1 MNLLKRSFL
10 YLFRKWKVSILLLLI
25 LFMVVTLTLSGIA
38 VLNAE
43 EQKTEEFKEA
53 TGTSFSVERN
63 YGSGGMGTDDK
74 GNTYL
79 KSDAITEDMIK
90 EIGSIDGIMGYNATV
105 ESISCVLKDGK
116 YIPHSKDDLVGW
128 DEVDSHTMSITNIN
142 SKYSNYFI
150 SNIFELVEG
159 EHITPDTQN
168 SIIVSEAYAKK
179 NNLKIGDILTVVN
192 DPQNDDP
199 FVDVK
204 IIGIFKVVTDAVDD
218 SDGKKIY
225 DLAAYFEYNDYVFL
239 SNDLSNKLYVNY
251 DDAGNGVFD
260 VVDFYVSNPENL
272 DSIIQE
278 VKNIKDIN
286 WKNFNIYTDDEV
298 YQNTQESV
306 DNSSTLIIS
315 LIVIAIIVSISVI
328 SIIVFMS
335 IKGRRR
341 KIGILLSVGISKKD
355 IILQQ
360 IIEIIM
366 VSLPAFAFSLVT
378 SSIAT
383 KIVGSKLISS
393 IANSIEVNVNIFD
406 WLLVS
411 GIGLVIVLTATILSI
426 YQITKIKPRDI
437 FSKID

>member
-1 MNLLKRSFL
+1 MGLLKRSFL
-10 YLFRKWKVSILLLLI
+10 YLFRKWKISILLLLI

-53 TGTSFSVERN
+53 TGTSFSIERN
-63 YGSGGMGTDDK
+63 YGSGGMETDEK

-90 EIGSIDGIMGYNATV
+90 EIGSIEGISGYNATV
-105 ESISCVLKDGK
+105 ESIACVLKDGK

-159 EHITPDTQN
+159 EHITEDTEN
-168 SIIVSEAYAKK
+168 SIIVSDAYAKK
-179 NNLKIGDILTVVN
+179 NNLKIGDTLTVVN

-204 IIGIFKVVTDAVDD
+204 IIGIFRVITDAVDD

-239 SNDLSNKLYVNY
+239 SNDLANKLYVNY

-298 YQNTQESV
+298 YQNTEESV

-315 LIVIAIIVSISVI
+315 LIVIAIIVSISII

-335 IKGRRR
+335 IKERRR
-341 KIGILLSVGISKKD
+341 EIGILLSIGKSKA
-355 IILQQ
+355 IIMFQF
-360 IIEIIM
+360 IIEMMIIAGI
-366 VSLPAFAFSLVT
+366 AFTGSYFF
-378 SSIAT
+378 
-383 KIVGSKLISS
+383 SKLIAGNLGQAFGKAAESVIIQNEQVMMVSVIGIS
-393 IANSIEVNVNIFD
+393 I
-406 WLLVS
+406 LLA
-411 GIGLVIVLTATILSI
+411 IVILSCI
-426 YQITKIKPRDI
+426 PIMKRKSRIILTKM
-437 FSKID
+437 

>member
-1 MNLLKRSFL
+1 MGLLKRSFL
-10 YLFRKWKVSILLLLI
+10 YLFRKWKISILLLLI

-53 TGTSFSVERN
+53 TGTSFSIERN
-63 YGSGGMGTDDK
+63 YGSGEMETDEK

-90 EIGSIDGIMGYNATV
+90 EIGSIEGISGYNATV
-105 ESISCVLKDGK
+105 ESIACVLKDGK

-159 EHITPDTQN
+159 EHITEDTEN
-168 SIIVSEAYAKK
+168 SIIVSDAYAKK
-179 NNLKIGDILTVVN
+179 NNLKIGDTLTVVN

-204 IIGIFKVVTDAVDD
+204 IIGIFRVITDAVDD

-239 SNDLSNKLYVNY
+239 SNDLANKLYVNY

-278 VKNIKDIN
+278 VKSIKDIN
-286 WKNFNIYTDDEV
+286 WKNFNIYADDEV
-298 YQNTQESV
+298 YQNTEESV

-315 LIVIAIIVSISVI
+315 LIVIAIIVSISI
-328 SIIVFMS
+328 INIIVFMS
-335 IKGRRR
+335 IKERRR
-341 KIGILLSVGISKKD
+341 EIGILLSIGKSKA
-355 IILQQ
+355 IIMFQF
-360 IIEIIM
+360 IIEMMIIAGI
-366 VSLPAFAFSLVT
+366 AFTGSYFF
-378 SSIAT
+378 
-383 KIVGSKLISS
+383 SKLIAGNLGKAFGKVAESVIIQNEQVMMVSVIGIS
-393 IANSIEVNVNIFD
+393 I
-406 WLLVS
+406 LLA
-411 GIGLVIVLTATILSI
+411 IVILSCI
-426 YQITKIKPRDI
+426 PIMKRKPRI
-437 FSKID
+437 ILTKM

>member
-1 MNLLKRSFL
+1 MGDIETSLNQLQQSQNNLNVSVNAAIDQLTGQLDILSQKVDNVQLKP
-10 YLFRKWKVSILLLLI
+10 
-25 LFMVVTLTLSGIA
+25 
-38 VLNAE
+38 
-43 EQKTEEFKEA
+43 A
-53 TGTSFSVERN
+53 TGTVLGGIKVGAGLNVEEDGTLSVSSS
-63 YGSGGMGTDDK
+63 SGGG
-74 GNTYL
+74 GG
-79 KSDAITEDMIK
+79 
-90 EIGSIDGIMGYNATV
+90 GSIDRAELDKYY
-105 ESISCVLKDGK
+105 LRKDTDDSTK
-116 YIPHSKDDLVGW
+116 HSL
-128 DEVDSHTMSITNIN
+128 E
-142 SKYSNYFI
+142 
-150 SNIFELVEG
+150 
-159 EHITPDTQN
+159 
-168 SIIVSEAYAKK
+168 
-179 NNLKIGDILTVVN
+179 IGDTLTVVN

-199 FVDVK
+199 FVDVE
-204 IIGIFKVVTDAVDD
+204 IIGIFRVVTDSVDD

-341 KIGILLSVGISKKD
+341 EIGILLSIGKSKATIMIQFIIEMLIIAGISFTG
-355 IILQQ
+355 
-360 IIEIIM
+360 
-366 VSLPAFAFSLVT
+366 SYFF
-378 SSIAT
+378 
-383 KIVGSKLISS
+383 SKLIAGSLGNAMGRVAES
-393 IANSIEVNVNIFD
+393 VIIQNNQFTLIT
-406 WLLVS
+406 
-411 GIGLVIVLTATILSI
+411 GIGIVILLAIVIISCIPIMNKKPRQILSQMNWGDWSEFCKKSIFI
-426 YQITKIKPRDI
+426 YYKKK
-437 FSKID
+437 SKNYIVVFYYPNNGNIAYSVLFN

>member
-53 TGTSFSVERN
+53 TGTSFSIERN
-63 YGSGGMGTDDK
+63 YGSGGMATDEK

-79 KSDAITEDMIK
+79 KSDAITQDMIK
-90 EIGSIDGIMGYNATV
+90 EIGSIEGIMGYNATV
-105 ESISCVLKDGK
+105 ESISSVLKDGK
-116 YIPHSKDDLVGW
+116 YIPHSEDDLVGW
-128 DEVDSHTMSITNIN
+128 DEVDSATMSITNIN

-159 EHITPDTQN
+159 EHITPDTEN
-168 SIIVSEAYAKK
+168 AIIVSDAYAKK
-179 NNLKIGDILTVVN
+179 NNLKIGDTLTVVN

-199 FVDVK
+199 FVDVE
-204 IIGIFKVVTDAVDD
+204 IIGIFRVVTDAVDD

-251 DDAGNGVFD
+251 DDAGNGVYD

-272 DSIIQE
+272 DSIIQK

-298 YQNTQESV
+298 YKNTQDSV

-341 KIGILLSVGISKKD
+341 EIGILLSIGKSKA
-355 IILQQ
+355 IIVFQF
-360 IIEIIM
+360 IIEMLII
-366 VSLPAFAFSLVT
+366 SAISFTGSYFF
-378 SSIAT
+378 
-383 KIVGSKLISS
+383 SKLIAGSLGNAMGKVAES
-393 IANSIEVNVNIFD
+393 VIIQNNQFALIT
-406 WLLVS
+406 
-411 GIGLVIVLTATILSI
+411 GIGIVILLSIVIISCIPIMNKKPRQILS
-426 YQITKIKPRDI
+426 QMN
-437 FSKID
+437 

>member
-1 MNLLKRSFL
+1 MGLLKRSFL
-10 YLFRKWKVSILLLLI
+10 YLFRKWKISILLLLI

-53 TGTSFSVERN
+53 TGTSFSIERN
-63 YGSGGMGTDDK
+63 YGSGGMETDEK

-90 EIGSIDGIMGYNATV
+90 EIGSIEGISGYNATV
-105 ESISCVLKDGK
+105 ESIACVLKDGK

-159 EHITPDTQN
+159 EHITEDTEN
-168 SIIVSEAYAKK
+168 SIIVSDAYAKK
-179 NNLKIGDILTVVN
+179 NNLKIGDTLTVVN

-204 IIGIFKVVTDAVDD
+204 IIGIFRVITDAVDD

-278 VKNIKDIN
+278 VKSIKDIN

-298 YQNTQESV
+298 YQNTEESV

-315 LIVIAIIVSISVI
+315 LIVIAIIVSISII

-335 IKGRRR
+335 IKERRR
-341 KIGILLSVGISKKD
+341 EIGILLSIGKSKA
-355 IILQQ
+355 IIMFQF
-360 IIEIIM
+360 IIEMMIIAGI
-366 VSLPAFAFSLVT
+366 AFTGSYFF
-378 SSIAT
+378 
-383 KIVGSKLISS
+383 SKLIAGNLGKAFGKVAESVIIQNEQVMMVS
-393 IANSIEVNVNIFD
+393 VIGIII
-406 WLLVS
+406 LLA
-411 GIGLVIVLTATILSI
+411 IVILSCI
-426 YQITKIKPRDI
+426 PIMKRKPRI
-437 FSKID
+437 ILTKM

>member
-1 MNLLKRSFL
+1 MGLLKRSFL
-10 YLFRKWKVSILLLLI
+10 YLFRKWKISVLLLLI

-53 TGTSFSVERN
+53 TGTSFSIERN
-63 YGSGGMGTDDK
+63 YGSGGMETDEK

-90 EIGSIDGIMGYNATV
+90 EIGSIEGISGYNATV
-105 ESISCVLKDGK
+105 ESIACVLKDGK

-159 EHITPDTQN
+159 EHITEDTEN
-168 SIIVSEAYAKK
+168 SIIVSDAYAKK
-179 NNLKIGDILTVVN
+179 NNLKIGDTLTVVN

-204 IIGIFKVVTDAVDD
+204 IIGIFRVITDAVDD

-278 VKNIKDIN
+278 EKSIKDIN

-298 YQNTQESV
+298 YQNTEESV

-315 LIVIAIIVSISVI
+315 LIVIAIIVSISII

-335 IKGRRR
+335 IKERRR
-341 KIGILLSVGISKKD
+341 EIGILLSIGKSKA
-355 IILQQ
+355 IIMFQF
-360 IIEIIM
+360 IIEMMIIAGI
-366 VSLPAFAFSLVT
+366 AFTGSYFF
-378 SSIAT
+378 
-383 KIVGSKLISS
+383 SKLIAGNLGKAFGKVAESVIIQNEQVMMVS
-393 IANSIEVNVNIFD
+393 VIGIII
-406 WLLVS
+406 LLA
-411 GIGLVIVLTATILSI
+411 IVILSCI
-426 YQITKIKPRDI
+426 PIMKRKPRI
-437 FSKID
+437 ILTKM

>member
-1 MNLLKRSFL
+1 M
-10 YLFRKWKVSILLLLI
+10 
-25 LFMVVTLTLSGIA
+25 
-38 VLNAE
+38 
-43 EQKTEEFKEA
+43 
-53 TGTSFSVERN
+53 ERN
-63 YGSGGMGTDDK
+63 YGSGGMETDDK

-159 EHITPDTQN
+159 EHITPDTKN
-168 SIIVSEAYAKK
+168 SIIVSDAYAKK

-192 DPQNDDP
+192 DPQNNDP

-218 SDGKKIY
+218 SDGKK
-225 DLAAYFEYNDYVFL
+225 
-239 SNDLSNKLYVNY
+239 LYVNY
-251 DDAGNGVFD
+251 DDAGNGVYD

-272 DSIIQE
+272 DSIIQK

-298 YQNTQESV
+298 YKNTQDSV

-341 KIGILLSVGISKKD
+341 EIGILLSIGKSKA
-355 IILQQ
+355 IIVFQF
-360 IIEIIM
+360 IIEMLII
-366 VSLPAFAFSLVT
+366 SAISFTGSYFF
-378 SSIAT
+378 
-383 KIVGSKLISS
+383 SKLIAGSLGNAMGKVAES
-393 IANSIEVNVNIFD
+393 VIIQNNQFALIT
-406 WLLVS
+406 
-411 GIGLVIVLTATILSI
+411 GIGIVILLSIVIISCIPIMNKKPRQILS
-426 YQITKIKPRDI
+426 QMN
-437 FSKID
+437 

>member
-1 MNLLKRSFL
+1 MGLLKRSFL
-10 YLFRKWKVSILLLLI
+10 YLFRKWKISILLLLI

-53 TGTSFSVERN
+53 TGTSFSIERN
-63 YGSGGMGTDDK
+63 YGSGGMETDEK

-90 EIGSIDGIMGYNATV
+90 EIGSIEGISGYNATV
-105 ESISCVLKDGK
+105 ESIACVLKDGK

-159 EHITPDTQN
+159 EHITEDTEN
-168 SIIVSEAYAKK
+168 SIIVSDAYAKK
-179 NNLKIGDILTVVN
+179 NNLKIGDTLTVVN

-204 IIGIFKVVTDAVDD
+204 IIGIFRVITDAVDD

-239 SNDLSNKLYVNY
+239 SNDLANKLYVNY

-278 VKNIKDIN
+278 VKSIKDIN

-298 YQNTQESV
+298 YQNTEESV

-315 LIVIAIIVSISVI
+315 LIVIAIIVSISII

-335 IKGRRR
+335 IKERRR
-341 KIGILLSVGISKKD
+341 EIEILLSIGKSKA
-355 IILQQ
+355 IIMFQF
-360 IIEIIM
+360 IIEMMIIAGI
-366 VSLPAFAFSLVT
+366 AFTGSYFF
-378 SSIAT
+378 
-383 KIVGSKLISS
+383 SKLIAGNLGQAFGKVAESVIIQNEQVMMVSVIGIS
-393 IANSIEVNVNIFD
+393 ILIA
-406 WLLVS
+406 
-411 GIGLVIVLTATILSI
+411 IVILSCI
-426 YQITKIKPRDI
+426 PIMKRKPRI
-437 FSKID
+437 ILTKM

>member
-10 YLFRKWKVSILLLLI
+10 YLFRKWKISILLLLI
-25 LFMVVTLTLSGIA
+25 LFMVVSLTLSGIA

-53 TGTSFSVERN
+53 TGTSFSIERN
-63 YGSGGMGTDDK
+63 YGSGGMETDEK

-90 EIGSIDGIMGYNATV
+90 EIGSIEGISGYNATV
-105 ESISCVLKDGK
+105 ESIACVLKDGK

-159 EHITPDTQN
+159 EHITEDTEN
-168 SIIVSEAYAKK
+168 SMIISDAYAKK
-179 NNLKIGDILTVVN
+179 NNLKIGDTLTVVN

-204 IIGIFKVVTDAVDD
+204 IIGIFRVITDAVDD

-239 SNDLSNKLYVNY
+239 SNDLANKLYVNY

-298 YQNTQESV
+298 YQNTEESV

-315 LIVIAIIVSISVI
+315 LIVIAIIVSISII

-335 IKGRRR
+335 IKERRR
-341 KIGILLSVGISKKD
+341 EIGILLSIGKSKA
-355 IILQQ
+355 IIMFQF
-360 IIEIIM
+360 IIEMMIIAGI
-366 VSLPAFAFSLVT
+366 AFTGSYFF
-378 SSIAT
+378 
-383 KIVGSKLISS
+383 SKLIAGNLGQAFGKVAESVIIQNEQVMMVSVIGIS
-393 IANSIEVNVNIFD
+393 I
-406 WLLVS
+406 LLA
-411 GIGLVIVLTATILSI
+411 IVILSCI
-426 YQITKIKPRDI
+426 PIMKRKPRI
-437 FSKID
+437 ILTKM

>member
-1 MNLLKRSFL
+1 MGLLKRSFL
-10 YLFRKWKVSILLLLI
+10 YLFRKWKISILLLLI

-53 TGTSFSVERN
+53 TGTSFSIERN
-63 YGSGGMGTDDK
+63 YGSGGMGTDEK

-90 EIGSIDGIMGYNATV
+90 EIGSIEGISGYNATV
-105 ESISCVLKDGK
+105 ESIACVLKDGK

-159 EHITPDTQN
+159 EHITPDTEN
-168 SIIVSEAYAKK
+168 SIIVSDAYAKK
-179 NNLKIGDILTVVN
+179 NNLKIGDTLTVVN

-204 IIGIFKVVTDAVDD
+204 IIGIFRVITDAVDD

-251 DDAGNGVFD
+251 DDSGNGVFD

-278 VKNIKDIN
+278 VKSIKDIN

-298 YQNTQESV
+298 YQNTEESV

-315 LIVIAIIVSISVI
+315 LIVIAIIVSISII

-335 IKGRRR
+335 IKERRR
-341 KIGILLSVGISKKD
+341 EIGILLSIGKSKA
-355 IILQQ
+355 IIMFQF
-360 IIEIIM
+360 IIEMMIIAGI
-366 VSLPAFAFSLVT
+366 AFTGSYFF
-378 SSIAT
+378 
-383 KIVGSKLISS
+383 SKLIAENLGQAFGKVADSVIIQNGQVMMVS
-393 IANSIEVNVNIFD
+393 AIGIII
-406 WLLVS
+406 LLA
-411 GIGLVIVLTATILSI
+411 IVILSCI
-426 YQITKIKPRDI
+426 PIMKRKPRI
-437 FSKID
+437 ILTKV

>member
-1 MNLLKRSFL
+1 MNLLKRSIL
-10 YLFRKWKVSILLLLI
+10 YLFRKWKVSVLLLLI

-53 TGTSFSVERN
+53 TGTSFSIERN
-63 YGSGGMGTDDK
+63 YGSGGMETDEK

-90 EIGSIDGIMGYNATV
+90 EIGSIEGISGYNATV
-105 ESISCVLKDGK
+105 ESIACVLKDGK

-159 EHITPDTQN
+159 EHITEDTEN
-168 SIIVSEAYAKK
+168 SIIVSDAYAKK
-179 NNLKIGDILTVVN
+179 NNLKIGDTLTVVN

-204 IIGIFKVVTDAVDD
+204 IIGIFRVITDAADD

-298 YQNTQESV
+298 YQNTEESV

-315 LIVIAIIVSISVI
+315 LIVIAIIVSISII

-335 IKGRRR
+335 IKERRR
-341 KIGILLSVGISKKD
+341 EIGILLSIGKSKA
-355 IILQQ
+355 IIMFQF
-360 IIEIIM
+360 IIEMMIIAGI
-366 VSLPAFAFSLVT
+366 AFTGSYFF
-378 SSIAT
+378 
-383 KIVGSKLISS
+383 SKLIAGNLGQAFGKVAESVIIQNGQVMMVS
-393 IANSIEVNVNIFD
+393 VIGIII
-406 WLLVS
+406 LLA
-411 GIGLVIVLTATILSI
+411 IVILSCI
-426 YQITKIKPRDI
+426 PIMKRKPRI
-437 FSKID
+437 ILTKM

>member
-63 YGSGGMGTDDK
+63 YESGGMKTDEK

-79 KSDAITEDMIK
+79 TSDAVTKEMIE
-90 EIGSIDGIMGYNATV
+90 EIGSIDGISGYNASN
-105 ESISCVLKDGK
+105 ESITVILKDGE
-116 YIPHSKDDLVGW
+116 YLPHTGRIVNVG
-128 DEVDSHTMSITNIN
+128 DVDACTYSVTNIN
-142 SKYSNYFI
+142 SQYNNFFTSNL
-150 SNIFELVEG
+150 FELVEG
-159 EHITPDTQN
+159 KHITKDTEN
-168 SIIVSEAYAKK
+168 AIIVSDAYAKK
-179 NNLKIGDILTVVN
+179 NNLKIGDTLTVVN

-199 FVDVK
+199 FVDVE
-204 IIGIFKVVTDAVDD
+204 IIGIFRVVTDAVDD

-251 DDAGNGVFD
+251 DDAGNGVYD

-272 DSIIQE
+272 DSIIQK

-298 YQNTQESV
+298 YKNTQDSV

-341 KIGILLSVGISKKD
+341 EIGILLSIGKSKA
-355 IILQQ
+355 IIVFQF
-360 IIEIIM
+360 IIEMLII
-366 VSLPAFAFSLVT
+366 SAISFTGSYFF
-378 SSIAT
+378 
-383 KIVGSKLISS
+383 SKLIAGSLGNAMGKVAES
-393 IANSIEVNVNIFD
+393 VIIQNNQFALIT
-406 WLLVS
+406 
-411 GIGLVIVLTATILSI
+411 GIGIVILLSIVIISCIPIMNKKPRQILS
-426 YQITKIKPRDI
+426 QMN
-437 FSKID
+437 

>member
-1 MNLLKRSFL
+1 MGLLKRSFL
-10 YLFRKWKVSILLLLI
+10 YLFRKWKISILLLLI

-53 TGTSFSVERN
+53 TGTSFSIERN
-63 YGSGGMGTDDK
+63 YGSGGMETDEK

-90 EIGSIDGIMGYNATV
+90 ELGSIEGISGYNATV
-105 ESISCVLKDGK
+105 ESIACVLKDGK

-159 EHITPDTQN
+159 EHITEDTEN
-168 SIIVSEAYAKK
+168 SIIVSDAYAKK
-179 NNLKIGDILTVVN
+179 NNLKIGDTLTVVN

-204 IIGIFKVVTDAVDD
+204 IIGIFRVITDAVDD

-298 YQNTQESV
+298 YQNTEESV

-315 LIVIAIIVSISVI
+315 LIVIAIIVSISII

-335 IKGRRR
+335 IKERRR
-341 KIGILLSVGISKKD
+341 EIGILLSIGKSKA
-355 IILQQ
+355 IIMFQF
-360 IIEIIM
+360 IIEMMIIAGI
-366 VSLPAFAFSLVT
+366 AFTGSYFF
-378 SSIAT
+378 
-383 KIVGSKLISS
+383 SKLIAGNLGQAFGKVAESVIIQNGQVMMVS
-393 IANSIEVNVNIFD
+393 VIGIII
-406 WLLVS
+406 LLA
-411 GIGLVIVLTATILSI
+411 IVILSCI
-426 YQITKIKPRDI
+426 PIMKRKPRI
-437 FSKID
+437 ILTKM

>member
-1 MNLLKRSFL
+1 MGLLKRSLL
-10 YLFRKWKVSILLLLI
+10 YLFRKWKISILLLLI

-53 TGTSFSVERN
+53 TGTSFSIERN
-63 YGSGGMGTDDK
+63 YGSGGMGTDEK

-90 EIGSIDGIMGYNATV
+90 EIGGIEGISGYNATV

-159 EHITPDTQN
+159 EHITQDTEN
-168 SIIVSEAYAKK
+168 SIIVSDAYAKK
-179 NNLKIGDILTVVN
+179 NNLKIGDTLTVVN

-204 IIGIFKVVTDAVDD
+204 IIGIFRVVTDAVDD

-251 DDAGNGVFD
+251 DDSGNGVYD

-278 VKNIKDIN
+278 VKSIKDIN

-298 YQNTQESV
+298 YQNTEESV

-315 LIVIAIIVSISVI
+315 LIVIAIIVSISII

-335 IKGRRR
+335 IKERRR
-341 KIGILLSVGISKKD
+341 EIGILLSIGKSKV
-355 IILQQ
+355 IIMFQF
-360 IIEIIM
+360 IIEMMIIAGI
-366 VSLPAFAFSLVT
+366 AFTGSYFF
-378 SSIAT
+378 
-383 KIVGSKLISS
+383 SKLIAGNLGQAFGKVAESVIIQNGQFMMVSAIGIS
-393 IANSIEVNVNIFD
+393 I
-406 WLLVS
+406 LLA
-411 GIGLVIVLTATILSI
+411 IVILSCI
-426 YQITKIKPRDI
+426 PIMKRKPRI
-437 FSKID
+437 ILTKM

>member
-1 MNLLKRSFL
+1 MGLLKRSFL
-10 YLFRKWKVSILLLLI
+10 YLFRKWKISILLLLI

-53 TGTSFSVERN
+53 TGTSFSIERN
-63 YGSGGMGTDDK
+63 YGSGGMETDEK

-90 EIGSIDGIMGYNATV
+90 EIGSIEGISGYNATV
-105 ESISCVLKDGK
+105 ESIACVLKDGK

-159 EHITPDTQN
+159 EHITEDTEN
-168 SIIVSEAYAKK
+168 SIIVSDAYAKK
-179 NNLKIGDILTVVN
+179 NNLKIGDTLTVVN

-204 IIGIFKVVTDAVDD
+204 IIGIFRVITDAVDD

-251 DDAGNGVFD
+251 DDAENGVFD

-278 VKNIKDIN
+278 VKSIKDIN

-298 YQNTQESV
+298 YQNTEESV

-315 LIVIAIIVSISVI
+315 LIVIAIIVSISII

-335 IKGRRR
+335 IKERRR
-341 KIGILLSVGISKKD
+341 EIGILLSIGKSKA
-355 IILQQ
+355 IIMFQF
-360 IIEIIM
+360 IIEMMIIAGI
-366 VSLPAFAFSLVT
+366 AFTGSYFF
-378 SSIAT
+378 
-383 KIVGSKLISS
+383 SKLIAGNLGKAFGKVAESVIIQNEQVMMVS
-393 IANSIEVNVNIFD
+393 VIGIII
-406 WLLVS
+406 LLA
-411 GIGLVIVLTATILSI
+411 IVILSCI
-426 YQITKIKPRDI
+426 PIMKRKPRI
-437 FSKID
+437 ILTKM

>member
-1 MNLLKRSFL
+1 MGLLKRSFL
-10 YLFRKWKVSILLLLI
+10 YLFRKWKISILLLLI
-25 LFMVVTLTLSGIA
+25 LFMVVSLTLSGIA

-53 TGTSFSVERN
+53 TGTSFSIERN
-63 YGSGGMGTDDK
+63 YGSGGMETDEK

-90 EIGSIDGIMGYNATV
+90 EIGSIEGISGYNATV
-105 ESISCVLKDGK
+105 ESIACVLKDGK

-159 EHITPDTQN
+159 EHITEDTEN
-168 SIIVSEAYAKK
+168 SIIVSDAYAKK
-179 NNLKIGDILTVVN
+179 NNLKIGDTLTVVN

-204 IIGIFKVVTDAVDD
+204 IIGIFRVITDAVDD

-278 VKNIKDIN
+278 VKSIKDIN

-298 YQNTQESV
+298 YQNTEESV

-315 LIVIAIIVSISVI
+315 LIVIAIIVSISII

-335 IKGRRR
+335 IKERRR
-341 KIGILLSVGISKKD
+341 EIGILLSIGKSKA
-355 IILQQ
+355 IIMFQF
-360 IIEIIM
+360 IIEMMIIAGI
-366 VSLPAFAFSLVT
+366 AFTGSYFF
-378 SSIAT
+378 
-383 KIVGSKLISS
+383 SKLIAGNLGKAFGKVAESVIIQNEQVMMVS
-393 IANSIEVNVNIFD
+393 VIGIII
-406 WLLVS
+406 LLA
-411 GIGLVIVLTATILSI
+411 IVILSCI
-426 YQITKIKPRDI
+426 PIMKRKPRI
-437 FSKID
+437 ILTKM

>member
-1 MNLLKRSFL
+1 MGLLKRSFL
-10 YLFRKWKVSILLLLI
+10 YLFRKWKISVLLLLI

-53 TGTSFSVERN
+53 TGTSFSIERN
-63 YGSGGMGTDDK
+63 YGSGGMETDEK

-90 EIGSIDGIMGYNATV
+90 EIGSIEGISGYNATV
-105 ESISCVLKDGK
+105 ESIACVLKDGK

-159 EHITPDTQN
+159 EHITEDTEN
-168 SIIVSEAYAKK
+168 SIIVSDAYAKK
-179 NNLKIGDILTVVN
+179 NNLKIGDTLTVVN

-204 IIGIFKVVTDAVDD
+204 IIGIFRVITDAVDD

-278 VKNIKDIN
+278 VKSIKDIN

-298 YQNTQESV
+298 YQNTEESV

-315 LIVIAIIVSISVI
+315 LIVIAIIVSISII

-335 IKGRRR
+335 IKERRR
-341 KIGILLSVGISKKD
+341 EIGILLSIGKSKA
-355 IILQQ
+355 IIMFQF
-360 IIEIIM
+360 IIEMMIIAGI
-366 VSLPAFAFSLVT
+366 AFTGSYFF
-378 SSIAT
+378 
-383 KIVGSKLISS
+383 SKLIAGNLGKAFGKVAESVIIQNEQVMMVS
-393 IANSIEVNVNIFD
+393 VIGIII
-406 WLLVS
+406 LLA
-411 GIGLVIVLTATILSI
+411 IVILSCI
-426 YQITKIKPRDI
+426 PIMKRKPRI
-437 FSKID
+437 ILTKM

>member
-10 YLFRKWKVSILLLLI
+10 YLFRKWKVSILLFLI

-43 EQKTEEFKEA
+43 EQKNEEFKEA
-53 TGTSFSVERN
+53 TGTSFSIERN
-63 YGSGGMGTDDK
+63 YGSGGMETDEK

-90 EIGSIDGIMGYNATV
+90 EIGGIEGIMGYNATV

-116 YIPHSKDDLVGW
+116 YIPHSEDELVGW

-168 SIIVSEAYAKK
+168 SIIVSDAYAKK
-179 NNLKIGDILTVVN
+179 NNLKIGDTLTVVN

-204 IIGIFKVVTDAVDD
+204 IIGIFRVITDAVDD

-239 SNDLSNKLYVNY
+239 SNDLANKLYVNY
-251 DDAGNGVFD
+251 DDSGNGVFD

-272 DSIIQE
+272 DNIVQE

-335 IKGRRR
+335 IKARRR
-341 KIGILLSVGISKKD
+341 EIGILLSIGKSKATIMLQFVLEMLIISAISFTGSYFFSKVIAGSLGQAFGKVAESVMIQNNQFALITGIGVV
-355 IILQQ
+355 IL
-360 IIEIIM
+360 
-366 VSLPAFAFSLVT
+366 LA
-378 SSIAT
+378 
-383 KIVGSKLISS
+383 IVIISS
-393 IANSIEVNVNIFD
+393 IPIMSKKPKQ
-406 WLLVS
+406 
-411 GIGLVIVLTATILSI
+411 ILS
-426 YQITKIKPRDI
+426 QMN
-437 FSKID
+437 

>member
-1 MNLLKRSFL
+1 MGLLKRSFL
-10 YLFRKWKVSILLLLI
+10 YLFRKWKISVLLLLI

-53 TGTSFSVERN
+53 TGTSFSIERN
-63 YGSGGMGTDDK
+63 YGSGGMETDEK

-90 EIGSIDGIMGYNATV
+90 EIGSIEGISGYNATV
-105 ESISCVLKDGK
+105 ESIACVLKDGK

-159 EHITPDTQN
+159 EHITEDTEN
-168 SIIVSEAYAKK
+168 SIIVSDAYAKK
-179 NNLKIGDILTVVN
+179 NNLKIGDTLTVVN

-204 IIGIFKVVTDAVDD
+204 IIGIFRVITDAVDD

-278 VKNIKDIN
+278 EKSIKDIN

-298 YQNTQESV
+298 YQNTEESV

-315 LIVIAIIVSISVI
+315 LIVIAIIVSISII

-335 IKGRRR
+335 IKERRR
-341 KIGILLSVGISKKD
+341 EIGILLSIGKSKA
-355 IILQQ
+355 IIMFQF
-360 IIEIIM
+360 IIEMMIIAGI
-366 VSLPAFAFSLVT
+366 AFTGSYFF
-378 SSIAT
+378 
-383 KIVGSKLISS
+383 SKLIAGNLGQAFGKVAESVIIQNGQVMMVS
-393 IANSIEVNVNIFD
+393 VIGIII
-406 WLLVS
+406 LLA
-411 GIGLVIVLTATILSI
+411 IVILSCI
-426 YQITKIKPRDI
+426 PIMKRKPRI
-437 FSKID
+437 ILTKM

>member
-1 MNLLKRSFL
+1 MGLLKRSFL
-10 YLFRKWKVSILLLLI
+10 YLFRKWKISILLLLI

-53 TGTSFSVERN
+53 TGTSFSIERN
-63 YGSGGMGTDDK
+63 YGSGGMETDEK

-90 EIGSIDGIMGYNATV
+90 EIGSIEGISGYNATV

-159 EHITPDTQN
+159 EHITEDTEN

-179 NNLKIGDILTVVN
+179 NNLKIGDTLTVVN

-199 FVDVK
+199 YADVK
-204 IIGIFKVVTDAVDD
+204 IIGIFRVVTDAVDD

-239 SNDLSNKLYVNY
+239 SNDLANKLYVNY

-298 YQNTQESV
+298 YQNTEESV

-315 LIVIAIIVSISVI
+315 LIVIAIIVSISII

-335 IKGRRR
+335 IKERRR
-341 KIGILLSVGISKKD
+341 EIGILLSIGKSKA
-355 IILQQ
+355 IIMFQF
-360 IIEIIM
+360 IIEMMIIAGI
-366 VSLPAFAFSLVT
+366 AFTGSYFF
-378 SSIAT
+378 
-383 KIVGSKLISS
+383 SKLIAGNLGQAFGKVAESVIIQNGQVMMVSVIGIS
-393 IANSIEVNVNIFD
+393 I
-406 WLLVS
+406 LLA
-411 GIGLVIVLTATILSI
+411 IVILSCI
-426 YQITKIKPRDI
+426 PIMKRKPRI
-437 FSKID
+437 ILTKM